1 MDVFIYIYMNKN
13 NEYKNKIRKI
23 EKHIIKYFMYCK
35 DSVLIMIYFYF
46 EMLDWSIFFFLK

>member
-46 EMLDWSIFFFLK
+46 EMLDWSIFFFFK